1 MEPGT
6 ITTST
11 NTNTTTSR
19 PERRRI
25 VFSSLLGNTIEW
37 YDFYIYGIS
46 AALFF
51 PAIFFPGDSAVAG
64 TLASFGVLAGGFLVR
79 PIGGLIG
86 GHIGDRYGRKKVLV
100 GSMLGMGISTT
111 AVGLLPSHQTIGLW
125 AAILLVVARLLQGLA
140 AGAEYGGSVLMVVEH
155 FSSRRRGFWAS
166 LGNTGVFAGGV
177 FATLTFAVVT
187 RFPADQQQFLW
198 RVPFLA
204 SALLVAVGLWIRL
217 GVSETP
223 AFKQA
228 AAEQEQRPA
237 VPFVDILKRY
247 RRQLLIAIA
256 VATAASL
263 PYQIYVTYGTAY
275 TRIIKFDVNLLLTF
289 QTIIGFLALGL
300 TPLFGWVSDLVG
312 RKRVMAAGLV
322 VMAPAAYLFFG
333 QLNAGNGGMVLFALV
348 LCEIGHCM
356 AYGPLAAFLA
366 ERFDTRT
373 RYTGT
378 GLGYQVCGAIAGL
391 APLVAASLLAA
402 SGGAPNVAW
411 VPFILVVT
419 GIVGLAALIPVK
431 ELAGVPLTD

>member
-6 ITTST
+6 ITRSASL
-11 NTNTTTSR
+11 TTSR
-19 PERRRI
+19 SERRRI
-25 VFSSLLGNTIEW
+25 VLSSLLGNTIEW

-51 PAIFFPGDSAVAG
+51 PAIYFPGDSAAAG

-86 GHIGDRYGRKKVLV
+86 GHIGDLYGRKKVLV
-100 GSMLGMGISTT
+100 GSMLGMGLSTT
-111 AVGLLPSHQTIGLW
+111 AVGLLPGHRTIGLW
-125 AAILLVVARLLQGLA
+125 AAILLVLARLLQGLA
-140 AGAEYGGSVLMVVEH
+140 AGAEYGGSVLMIVEH
-155 FSSRRRGFWAS
+155 FPSRRRGFWAS

-177 FATLTFAVVT
+177 FATLTFAVIT
-187 RFPADQQQFLW
+187 RFPPDHQQFLW
-198 RVPFLA
+198 RVPFVA

-228 AAEQEQRPA
+228 MTDQEQRPA
-237 VPFVDILKRY
+237 APVVAMLKRY
-247 RRQLLIAIA
+247 RGQVLIVVA

-275 TRIIKFDVNLLLTF
+275 TRIIGFDVNLLLIF

-300 TPLFGWVSDLVG
+300 TPLFGWVSDLFG
-312 RKRVMAAGLV
+312 RKRLMAAGLI
-322 VMAPAAYLFFG
+322 VMAPAVYMLFA
-333 QLNAGNGGMVLFALV
+333 QLNAGNAPLVLVALV

-356 AYGPLAAFLA
+356 AYGPLAALLA
-366 ERFDTRT
+366 EHFDTRT

-378 GLGYQVCGAIAGL
+378 GLGYQLCGALSGL
-391 APLVAASLLAA
+391 APLVAASILTA
-402 SGGAPNVAW
+402 SGGAPNVGW

-419 GIVGLAALIPVK
+419 SVVGLVALVSVK
-431 ELAGVPLTD
+431 ELAGKPLPN

>member
-1 MEPGT
+1 MEP
-6 ITTST
+6 ST
-11 NTNTTTSR
+11 VTQSAGVTTSR
-19 PERRRI
+19 AERRRI

-37 YDFYIYGIS
+37 FDFYIYGIS

-51 PAIFFPGDSAVAG
+51 PAIFFPGDSDVAG
-64 TLASFGVLAGGFLVR
+64 TIASFGVLAGGFLVR

-86 GHIGDRYGRKKVLV
+86 GHVGDRYGRKKVLV
-100 GSMLGMGISTT
+100 ASMVGMGVSTV
-111 AVGLLPSHQTIGLW
+111 AVGLLPGHQTIGIW
-125 AAILLVVARLLQGLA
+125 AAVLLIVARLLQGLA

-177 FATLTFAVVT
+177 FATLTFAVIT
-187 RFPADQQQFLW
+187 SFPPEQQEFLW
-198 RVPFLA
+198 RVPFVA

-228 AAEQEQRPA
+228 MADQAKRPTVPA
-237 VPFVDILKRY
+237 VDMLRRY
-247 RRQLLIAIA
+247 GRQLVIVVA

-263 PYQIYVTYGTAY
+263 PYQVYVTYGTAY
-275 TRIIKFDVNLLLTF
+275 TRIVEFDVNLMLSF
-289 QTIIGFLALGL
+289 QTVIGFLALGL
-300 TPLFGWVSDLVG
+300 TPLFGWLSDIVG
-312 RKRVMAAGLV
+312 RRRLTAAGLI
-322 VMAPAAYLFFG
+322 VMVPAVYLLFF
-333 QLNAGNGGMVLFALV
+333 QLNAGSGAMVLVALV

-373 RYTGT
+373 RYTGVSM
-378 GLGYQVCGAIAGL
+378 GYQLCGAISGL
-391 APLVAASLLAA
+391 APLVAASILAA
-402 SGGAPNVAW
+402 SGGAPNVGW

-419 GIVGLAALIPVK
+419 GAVGLIALIPGK
-431 ELAGVPLTD
+431 ELAGKPLTD